1 MLSHGMADSAQLDIL
16 TKLLNEY
23 CEKHHITRRE
33 EREEI
38 AVKLFCLFKQ
48 GLEDPAQLA
57 VELERV
63 G

>member
-1 MLSHGMADSAQLDIL
+1 MLSHGMADSAQLDMFTKVL
-16 TKLLNEY
+16 TQY
-23 CEKHHITRRE
+23 CEKQHITRRE

-48 GLEDPAQLA
+48 GLEDPAQLTI
-57 VELERV
+57 ELERV

>member
-1 MLSHGMADSAQLDIL
+1 MLSHGMADSAQLDML
-16 TKLLNEY
+16 TKVLDEY

-38 AVKLFCLFKQ
+38 ARKLFCLFEQ
-48 GLEDPAQLA
+48 GLEDPAQLTI
-57 VELERV
+57 ELERV